1 MLKKNPSSNTN
12 KNAKTWK
19 KQCYYSQDAQS
30 ELLQWSHFKGQKEK
44 HSYVIIR
51 AATGIGL
58 MWITDESGTH
68 AVKIKRDDDVYE
80 KLKKVEEYKTQ
91 GYKLIEVDKGH
102 FIMQK

>member
-1 MLKKNPSSNTN
+1 
-12 KNAKTWK
+12 
-19 KQCYYSQDAQS
+19 
-30 ELLQWSHFKGQKEK
+30 
-44 HSYVIIR
+44 
-51 AATGIGL
+51 